1 MVCISSTAAILGYC
15 VVSILLGHNGLTRA
29 AQGCRK
35 QSADGQAQFDVSGE
49 TGNDS
54 RAKCVAN
61 FGSSF

>member
-15 VVSILLGHNGLTRA
+15 MCGCYPTRPQCA
-29 AQGCRK
+29 DQGCRK
-35 QSADGQAQFDVSGE
+35 QSVDGQAQFNVSGE